1 LRLLVLG
8 GTGFLGRHVVEAA
21 LAGGHEV
28 TLFNRGQT
36 NPELFAETEQLH
48 GDRDGDL
55 GVLRGG
61 DWDAAIDVPARIP
74 RHVQTAAEALAG
86 VEHYTFVSSISVY
99 ADFSRGGIDETAQLR
114 EYDPSMGDEDM
125 EFYGARKAECERI
138 AAEAFPGAA
147 LIVRPGLIVGP
158 HDPTDRF
165 TYWPRRIARGGRV
178 LAPGDPG
185 RKVEL
190 VDARDLAAWVVRMV
204 EQRQTGIYNT
214 SGPDYPLT
222 MGRMLQDCIAA
233 AGTDPE
239 LVWVED
245 EFLLEREVGEWME
258 LPLWLVDPEWRG
270 MLETDSSRAID
281 AGLSFRP
288 VVETARDTLD
298 WDATRGD
305 YEPGAGMAPE
315 RETELLAEWD
325 ARG

>member
-8 GTGFLGRHVVEAA
+8 GTQFLGRHVVEAA

-36 NPELFAETEQLH
+36 NPELFPETERLR

-55 GVLRGG
+55 GALGG
-61 DWDAAIDVPARIP
+61 RDWDAAIDVHARVP
-74 RHVQTAAEALAG
+74 RQVQTAAEALAG
-86 VEHYTFVSSISVY
+86 LEHYTFVSSISVY
-99 ADFSRGGIDETAQLR
+99 ADFSRNGIDETAQLR
-114 EYDPSMGDEDM
+114 EYEASMGDEDM
-125 EFYGARKAECERI
+125 EFYGARKAECERV
-138 AAEAFPGAA
+138 AAEAFPGGA

-190 VDARDLAAWVVRMV
+190 VDARDLAAWIVRMV
-204 EQRQTGIYNT
+204 EERQTGIYNA

-222 MGRMLQDCIAA
+222 MGRMLQDCIVA

-239 LVWVED
+239 LVWVDD
-245 EFLLEREVGEWME
+245 ELLLDRGVGEWME

-270 MLETDSSRAID
+270 MLDTDSSRAID

-288 VVETARDTLD
+288 VVETARDTLE
-298 WDATRGD
+298 WDTTRGD

-315 RETELLAEWD
+315 REAELLSQWL